1 MLLIDFGAVTA
12 LLSATL
18 DPRMELPSFIPIFPL
33 PNVVLFPEVPLPL
46 HIFEPRYRAM
56 VRDALAGPGIIGMTL
71 LRGDWQDEYY
81 AAPDVYRIGCAG
93 RIAEATPL
101 PDGKF
106 NIVLS
111 GLREF
116 EIVSEQRERAYRQA
130 SVIWRPEVDL
140 ALPAAVRAELVRT
153 IDTYMG
159 RTGGDDARQ
168 LLGDASLADS
178 TLVNFFSFWLD
189 LTAIEKQCLL
199 ECGAD
204 ARASRLLEILEF
216 HLYATGA
223 VSIDAGARRM
233 H

>member
-1 MLLIDFGAVTA
+1 MD
-12 LLSATL
+12 
-18 DPRMELPSFIPIFPL
+18 LPSFIPIFPL

-46 HIFEPRYRAM
+46 HIFEPRYREM
-56 VRDALAGPGIIGMTL
+56 VRDALAGAGLIGMTL
-71 LRGDWQDEYY
+71 LRGEWEDDYL
-81 AAPDVYRIGCAG
+81 AAPEVYRVGCAG
-93 RIAEATPL
+93 RIVEATPL

-130 SVIWRPEVDL
+130 SVVWRPPVEQV
-140 ALPAAVRAELVRT
+140 LPADLRTQLVRT
-153 IDTYMG
+153 IEIFMG

-168 LLGDASLADS
+168 LLGDASLTDS
-178 TLVNFFSFWLD
+178 TLVNFFAFWLD
-189 LTAIEKQCLL
+189 LSPIDKQCLL
-199 ECGAD
+199 ESVGEPR
-204 ARASRLLEILEF
+204 ARRLLEILEF

-223 VSIDAGARRM
+223 VHVDAGSRRV